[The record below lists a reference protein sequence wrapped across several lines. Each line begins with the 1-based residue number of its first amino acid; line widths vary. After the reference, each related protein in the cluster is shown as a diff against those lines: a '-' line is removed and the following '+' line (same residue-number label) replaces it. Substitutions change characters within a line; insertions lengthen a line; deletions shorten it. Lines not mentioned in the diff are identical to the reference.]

1 MVRSVVAPP
10 VDEVLTTVKQLAPTL
25 QSGQPWSNY
34 TVRMSVVMPPRAC
47 RASSNPRAAGTLE
60 SSSARQASAP
70 VGVPI
75 PEAFTNAHK
84 VAQGEESAAC
94 WRDASLPALRG
105 LRRM

>member
-1 MVRSVVAPP
+1 MIVHPQVGMVRSVVAPP

-75 PEAFTNAHK
+75 PEAFTNA
-84 VAQGEESAAC
+84 
-94 WRDASLPALRG
+94 
-105 LRRM
+105 